1 MDSIID
7 YLIAFFFIVSI
18 LGGLF
23 GDKNKKRKAEEA
35 RKKARAN
42 ERPDETFSEQKAYR
56 NQSDDDRFM
65 TSGARKPAPES
76 TRPPQKSNKDIL
88 EEMFGVK
95 MPKTDNW
102 STIEK
107 PNQYGEVSTWDPESE
122 FKESKKIEEQKKK
135 IVDYDLA
142 PSLETIYDAKSKY
155 SNASRTDIFKS
166 KSNSIASKVEHFRS
180 AKNNKVMAIRS
191 KLDDNI
197 TLKDMIIIT
206 EILNKPKALRRR

>member
-35 RKKARAN
+35 RKARAN
-42 ERPDETFSEQKAYR
+42 ERPDATFSEQKAYR

-65 TSGARKPAPES
+65 TSGARKPAPDS
-76 TRPPQKSNKDIL
+76 TRSSQKSNKDIL

-107 PNQYGEVSTWDPESE
+107 PNQ
-122 FKESKKIEEQKKK
+122 KK
-135 IVDYDLA
+135 
-142 PSLETIYDAKSKY
+142 
-155 SNASRTDIFKS
+155 
-166 KSNSIASKVEHFRS
+166 
-180 AKNNKVMAIRS
+180 
-191 KLDDNI
+191 
-197 TLKDMIIIT
+197 
-206 EILNKPKALRRR
+206 

>member
-23 GDKNKKRKAEEA
+23 GDKNKKRKSEEA
-35 RKKARAN
+35 RKARAN
-42 ERPDETFSEQKAYR
+42 ERPDATFSEQKAYR

-65 TSGARKPAPES
+65 TSGARKPAPDS
-76 TRPPQKSNKDIL
+76 TRSSQKSNKDIL